1 MFLDVLNKEEK
12 DLFMDLAIK
21 AAEAN
26 GEVATEEI
34 RMLHA
39 FASEMKIS
47 PRTESAKELSEIL
60 KELKEK
66 SSKKSI
72 KVITFELIG
81 IFFADSEFDDAES
94 NFLNTVTTTLGIE
107 NDIVKE
113 MIAEINDYS
122 AIFNRICKT
131 VL

>member
-26 GEVATEEI
+26 SEVATEEI

-47 PRTESAKELSEIL
+47 PSTESAKELSEIL
-60 KELKEK
+60 KELK
-66 SSKKSI
+66 
-72 KVITFELIG
+72 
-81 IFFADSEFDDAES
+81 
-94 NFLNTVTTTLGIE
+94 
-107 NDIVKE
+107 KE
-113 MIAEINDYS
+113 VLDLT
-122 AIFNRICKT
+122 NRF
-131 VL
+131 